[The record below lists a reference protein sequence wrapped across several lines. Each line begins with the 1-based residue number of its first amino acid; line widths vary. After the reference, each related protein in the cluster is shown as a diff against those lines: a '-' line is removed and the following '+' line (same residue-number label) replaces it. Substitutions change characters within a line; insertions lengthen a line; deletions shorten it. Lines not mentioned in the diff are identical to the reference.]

1 MSIYPETVGI
11 DVAKAHLD
19 IHFAAQGCYER
30 IANTQL
36 AVAELAARCQ
46 AKGAFVL
53 FEATGRYDARLR
65 QALGAAGVAFA
76 RVNPAR
82 ARDFAKAA
90 GFLAKTDKVDAR
102 MLARMASALEPT
114 ARPPADTAREQLAT
128 LHRRRDQLV
137 DDRSRERVRRS
148 DASADERD
156 SLDRHIAWLSAE
168 IACFDKR
175 IASHLASAA
184 GLKETWLRLRSA
196 PGIGPVAATTLVALM
211 PELGCRSSRTIAAL
225 AGLAPLNRDS
235 GQLRGLRR
243 IGGGRRRVR
252 QALYMAAVTA
262 ARSKSRFAAFY
273 RSLRAAGKPAKLALI
288 AVARKLLISLNA
300 MVREGALFHA

>member
-19 IHFAAQGCYER
+19 IYFAPRGGYER
-30 IANTQL
+30 IANTDV
-36 AVAELAARCQ
+36 AVASLAARCQ
-46 AKGAFVL
+46 ANGAFVL

-65 QALGAAGVAFA
+65 QALGTAGVAFA

-102 MLARMASALEPT
+102 MLAKMASALEPT
-114 ARPPADTAREQLAT
+114 AQPPADIARERLAT

-137 DDRSRERVRRS
+137 DARSRERVRRAEA
-148 DASADERD
+148 DADERD
-156 SLDRHIAWLSAE
+156 SLDRHIAWLSTE
-168 IACFDKR
+168 ITCFDKR
-175 IASHLASAA
+175 IAAHLASAA
-184 GLKETWLRLRSA
+184 ALKDTWLRLRSA
-196 PGIGPVAATTLVALM
+196 PGIGPVAATVLVALM
-211 PELGCRSSRTIAAL
+211 PELGHRSSRTIAAL

-252 QALYMAAVTA
+252 QALYMAAVSA
-262 ARSKSRFAAFY
+262 ARSNTRFATFY
-273 RSLRAAGKPAKLALI
+273 RSLREAGKPAKLALI
-288 AVARKLLISLNA
+288 AIARKLLLSLNA
-300 MVREGALFHA
+300 MTRERVTFHA